1 MDQSQIL
8 AAQVDQLG
16 YLLAQI
22 DVLTK
27 QANLIKDALKD
38 QATLPGGSKVIEG
51 NLFRSTIVSA
61 DRELFD
67 SKKFIAVH
75 GEAAYKQY
83 TKISASFSVR
93 TTSK

>member
-22 DVLTK
+22 SSLTK
-27 QANLIKDALKD
+27 QANAIKDQLKD
-38 QATLPGGSKVIEG
+38 AATLPGGSNVFDG
-51 NLFRSTIVSA
+51 SLFRATVVSA

-67 SKKFIAVH
+67 GEKFKSVH
-75 GEAAYKQY
+75 GEDAYKQF

>member
-22 DVLTK
+22 SSLTK
-27 QANLIKDALKD
+27 QADAIKDQLKD
-38 QATLPGGSKVIEG
+38 VATLPGGSNVFDG
-51 NLFRSTIVSA
+51 NLFRSTVVSA
-61 DRELFD
+61 DREIFD
-67 SKKFIAVH
+67 KAKFVAAH
-75 GEAAYKQY
+75 GETAYKQY
-83 TKISASFSVR
+83 TKISAGFSVR

>member
-22 DVLTK
+22 SSLTK
-27 QANLIKDALKD
+27 QADAIKDQLKD
-38 QATLPGGSKVIEG
+38 VATLPGGSNVFDG
-51 NLFRSTIVSA
+51 NLFRSTVVSA

-67 SKKFIAVH
+67 KAKFIAVH
-75 GEAAYKQY
+75 GEAAYKQF
-83 TKISASFSVR
+83 TKISAGFSVR

>member
-22 DVLTK
+22 SSLTK
-27 QANLIKDALKD
+27 QADSIKDQLKAI
-38 QATLPGGSKVIEG
+38 ATLPGGTNVFDGS
-51 NLFRSTIVSA
+51 LFRSTVVSA

-67 SKKFIAVH
+67 KAKFIAAH

-83 TKISASFSVR
+83 TKISAGFSVR

>member
-22 DVLTK
+22 DTLTK
-27 QANLIKDALKD
+27 QADAIKSQLKD
-38 QATLPGGSKVIEG
+38 IATLPGGSNVFDG
-51 NLFRSTIVSA
+51 SLFRSTVVPA
-61 DRELFD
+61 NRELFD
-67 SKKFIAVH
+67 KEKFIKAN